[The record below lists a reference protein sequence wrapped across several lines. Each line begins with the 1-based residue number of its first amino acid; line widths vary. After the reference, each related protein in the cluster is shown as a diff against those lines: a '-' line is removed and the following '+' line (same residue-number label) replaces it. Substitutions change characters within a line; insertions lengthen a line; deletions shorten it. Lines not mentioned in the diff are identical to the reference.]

1 MEAGMPNWNW
11 AGTEL
16 ALRTEA
22 EMFLWGLCLLIGA
35 LLAGALVV
43 LVAEV
48 VQEWRS
54 GPRLS
59 SASEFQGFGQAVRRN
74 RGRAPGFV
82 PAP

>member
-1 MEAGMPNWNW
+1 MPNWNW

-22 EMFLWGLCLLIGA
+22 EFFLWGLCLLMGA
-35 LLAGALVV
+35 LLVGALGVF
-43 LVAEV
+43 VAEV

-54 GPRLS
+54 GPALS
-59 SASEFQGFGQAVRRN
+59 AASEFQGFGRAVRRP